1 MFCRIDVFITLTQ
14 SQIYCLR
21 KLQTASWFIVTS
33 LNFDWLNQSPFDTTM
48 FIDIPQLTDAF
59 TQNNLQIIILS
70 ERGLHMSQSA
80 IVSML
85 ETNSSAK
92 RTFRMFDS
100 DLIIATMDYFYNKTL
115 TFATHIQ
122 AMGRGW
128 LRYKYPQICPKYLSR
143 NS

>member
-1 MFCRIDVFITLTQ
+1 
-14 SQIYCLR
+14 
-21 KLQTASWFIVTS
+21 
-33 LNFDWLNQSPFDTTM
+33 
-48 FIDIPQLTDAF
+48 
-59 TQNNLQIIILS
+59 
-70 ERGLHMSQSA
+70 MSQSA

-122 AMGRGW
+122 EWGGVGSDTNIPKFVLNIFREI
-128 LRYKYPQICPKYLSR
+128 LEKNSKYLPKIY
-143 NS
+143 